1 MLFSGQILHDA
12 VCRMLASGLSL
23 KDAVSGQFSQYSVAG
38 CCLRM
43 LLAEAVICFM
53 IIFSERCVQDV
64 SITVLF
70 AVYCLRA
77 AACRMLSAVCC
88 LMNADCIL
96 IARCCV
102 QGAVRRMLLEG
113 CCFQIAV

>member
-23 KDAVSGQFSQYSVAG
+23 KDAVSGQFSQYSVAR

-43 LLAEAVICFM
+43 LLAEAVLCFM

-64 SITVLF
+64 SIVRYHSGGSMKL
-70 AVYCLRA
+70 
-77 AACRMLSAVCC
+77 
-88 LMNADCIL
+88 NACIL
-96 IARCCV
+96 FLAHMV
-102 QGAVRRMLLEG
+102 YL
-113 CCFQIAV
+113 